1 MLIDKPSGALYYAT
15 ASSSSGEG
23 VYRIRL
29 KHPKVKVN
37 LKSKVTKWIHAR
49 GLSSARPKIK
59 K

>member
-37 LKSKVTKWIHAR
+37 LKSKVTK
-49 GLSSARPKIK
+49 
-59 K
+59 